1 MMRVSKPWSPSN
13 GSRRSSRAILAA
25 LLATGLSACFDGGK
39 PVGTIG
45 YVKGFGGVVVADEPR
60 AVLVAR
66 DVLSAGGTAADAM
79 VAMYFT
85 MSVTLPSTASL
96 GGGGVCVVH
105 DRDSK
110 TTEALE
116 FLARPS
122 AASGPARVAAS
133 GQARVETAVPANV
146 RGFYALHAKYGKMRW
161 EGLLNE
167 AEKLA
172 RLGTSTS
179 RAFTNDFN
187 RAAQALANDPGARRA
202 FFPDNRP
209 LAEGQELVQFD
220 LATLIARVRRS
231 PGDFYTGTLARDL
244 IQAVTQA
251 GGSLTPDDLRA
262 VRPEWVTPLQ
272 VKIGHDVAHFA
283 PPPAVAG
290 AVAAQLTAALVD
302 KWKDTAADE
311 RPHLMAEASARAFS
325 DRTRWMR
332 PDGWPNEQAAGLLT
346 PDRVAGLLA
355 GYNPSRHG
363 AVEAHKPADAI
374 PAAGLLVMDGRGNT
388 VACNVSTN
396 GLFGVGKVAPGT
408 GMVLAAS
415 PGHNTGP
422 AGLGPVIVVNP
433 HVNEVHFAASPSGG
447 ITAPTALVQVLLASQ
462 VEGRKL
468 TDAIAAPRVHHS
480 GNPDTTVIEP
490 AEQGGNPE
498 PLARR
503 GHEVRATAI
512 PARVNGLQCDSGRAG
527 FATCRAVADPRGA
540 GLSAVVGKD

>member
-1 MMRVSKPWSPSN
+1 MRVSKPWSPSN
-13 GSRRSSRAILAA
+13 GSRRFNRAILTA

-45 YVKGFGGVVVADEPR
+45 YVKGFGGVAVADEPR

-105 DRDSK
+105 DKDSK

-116 FLARPS
+116 FMARPS
-122 AASGPARVAAS
+122 AAA
-133 GQARVETAVPANV
+133 GQARVPTAVPANV

-172 RLGTSTS
+172 RLGTPTS
-179 RAFTNDFN
+179 RAFANDFN
-187 RAAQALANDPGARRA
+187 RAAQALSTDPGARRL

-220 LATLIARVRRS
+220 LASLIARVRRS

-244 IQAVTQA
+244 VQAVSQA
-251 GGSLTPDDLRA
+251 GGSLTPEDLRA
-262 VRPEWVTPLQ
+262 VKPEWVAPMQ
-272 VKIGHDVAHFA
+272 VKVGHDVAHFA

-290 AVAAQLTAALVD
+290 AVAAQLTAALVG
-302 KWKDTAADE
+302 KWADVAAEE

-325 DRTRWMR
+325 DRARWMR
-332 PDGWPNEQAAGLLT
+332 PDGWPNEQAAGLLNA
-346 PDRVAGLLA
+346 DRVAGLLA
-355 GYNPSRHG
+355 GYNPARHV
-363 AVEAHKPADAI
+363 AVEANKPADAI
-374 PAAGLLVMDGRGNT
+374 QAAGLLVMDGRGNT
-388 VACNVSTN
+388 IACNVSTN
-396 GLFGVGKVAPGT
+396 GLFGIGKVAPGT

-422 AGLGPVIVVNP
+422 AGLGPVVVVNP
-433 HVNEVHFAASPSGG
+433 HVNEAHFAASPSGG
-447 ITAPTALVQVLLASQ
+447 ITAPTALTQVLLAAQ

-468 TDAIAAPRVHHS
+468 PDAVAAPRVHHS
-480 GNPDTTVIEP
+480 GNPDTTAIEP

-498 PLARR
+498 PLTKR
-503 GHEVRATAI
+503 GHEVRATPI
-512 PARVNGLQCDSGRAG
+512 PARVNALQCDSGKPG
-527 FATCRAVADPRGA
+527 FTTCRAVADPRGA